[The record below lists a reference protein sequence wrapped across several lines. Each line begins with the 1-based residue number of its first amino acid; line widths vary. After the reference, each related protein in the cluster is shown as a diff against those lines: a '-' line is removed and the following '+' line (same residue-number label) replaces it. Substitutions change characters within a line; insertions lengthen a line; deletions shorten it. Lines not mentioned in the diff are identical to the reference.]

1 LTPTAARLP
10 QDCLHV
16 RRRYHSLPSS
26 SPTLPPTTTPSP
38 LLPYPRAHLLS
49 STNTGATYDA
59 IEGRFRIIKKEAAK
73 LLAEVSSGER
83 PPAPARGASTATSKN
98 SSFLASGS
106 DAENITP
113 KKTRNPRS
121 TTSTPRAKKSST
133 SASANGMGSEKVLGG
148 RVSKSPKKKTETG
161 VVVNGIKEEVAGNEE
176 SMQELLDMGMDVE
189 SVVEGLG
196 LDANAS
202 YEGAFGMEI

>member
-1 LTPTAARLP
+1 MPVNWKDPKAFERLLAAMVAAQEMKLDYRKIASM
-10 QDCLHV
+10 
-16 RRRYHSLPSS
+16 YGE
-26 SPTLPPTTTPSP
+26 
-38 LLPYPRAHLLS
+38 
-49 STNTGATYDA
+49 GATYDA

-113 KKTRNPRS
+113 KKARTPRS
-121 TTSTPRAKKSST
+121 TTSTPRAKKSSAT
-133 SASANGMGSEKVLGG
+133 TSANGLAGEKVVAG

-161 VVVNGIKEEVAGNEE
+161 VVVNGIKEEIPSNAE
-176 SMQELLDMGMDVE
+176 SMQEFLDMGMDVE